1 MGYKKFERRDAGC
14 CFQGK
19 MAIGRIIIWLKLH
32 ITQILIDIRKS
43 LFALKTGLINA
54 PVQIGDD
61 SPK

>member
-1 MGYKKFERRDAGC
+1 MWDIRNLKGEMLDAVE
-14 CFQGK
+14 GK

-54 PVQIGDD
+54 PVQVGVDC
-61 SPK
+61 PK